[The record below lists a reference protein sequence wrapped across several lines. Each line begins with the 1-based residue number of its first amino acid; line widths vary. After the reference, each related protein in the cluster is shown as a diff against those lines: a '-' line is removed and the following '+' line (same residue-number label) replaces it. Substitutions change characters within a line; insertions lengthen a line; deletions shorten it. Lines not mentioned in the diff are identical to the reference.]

1 MKTLRV
7 LHSLN
12 ELRPSGAEVMLRS
25 AAVQWKEH
33 GVEAD
38 VLAVAADIGPFATD
52 LRAAGYAVAHERNAP
67 WWLVPFRFRRRVR
80 AGRYDVVHLH
90 DETLNFW
97 LALSAYSA
105 GAKVVST
112 VHSVFP
118 LRGKARAK
126 RVVQRAI
133 LRAMGTVHVA
143 VSEDVA
149 NNERRRFRNPAR
161 VVDNWYDPAF
171 TPPTPEDRARA
182 RAALGLGEHD
192 IVAVSVGNC
201 STVKR
206 HDAVLAAMAH
216 PACPPG
222 LVYLHLGQED
232 EAHEER
238 RLAARLGLVDRVRFL
253 GARHP
258 LDALH
263 AADVYVMPSVREGLG
278 IAAVEALATGL
289 PAVFADVP
297 GLRYLA
303 AACPAAVLAD
313 VTPDAL
319 ARALAEAAARG
330 RQPAAPVRERFGMAR
345 GVAEHVEIYRR
356 LTAPADTSPPF

>member
-25 AAVQWKEH
+25 AAAQWKEH
-33 GVEAD
+33 GAEAD
-38 VLAVAADIGPFATD
+38 VLAVAPDIGPFATD
-52 LRAAGYAVAHERNAP
+52 LRAVGYDVAHEKNAP
-67 WWLVPFRFRRRVR
+67 WWLVPFRFRRRVK

-97 LALSAYSA
+97 LALAAYSA

-112 VHSVFP
+112 VHNVFP

-126 RVVQRAI
+126 RIVQRAI

-149 NNERRRFRNPAR
+149 NNERLRFGNTAR

-171 TPPTPEDRARA
+171 TPPTPEERARA

-192 IVAVSVGNC
+192 VVAVSVGNC
-201 STVKR
+201 SSVKR
-206 HDAVLAAMAH
+206 HDTVLAAMAD
-216 PACPPG
+216 PAGAPG

-232 EAHEER
+232 EACEER
-238 RLAARLGLVDRVRFL
+238 RLAEELGVADRVRFL

-258 LDALH
+258 LEALH
-263 AADVYVMPSVREGLG
+263 AADVFVMPSVHEGLG

-289 PAVFADVP
+289 PAVFADAP
-297 GLRYLA
+297 GLRSLA
-303 AACPAAVLAD
+303 AASPAAVLTD
-313 VTPDAL
+313 VAPEHL
-319 ARALAEAAARG
+319 ARALAEAAVR
-330 RQPAAPVRERFGMAR
+330 PAAVQGQQATAAMRSRFGMAR

-356 LTAPADTSPPF
+356 LLAS